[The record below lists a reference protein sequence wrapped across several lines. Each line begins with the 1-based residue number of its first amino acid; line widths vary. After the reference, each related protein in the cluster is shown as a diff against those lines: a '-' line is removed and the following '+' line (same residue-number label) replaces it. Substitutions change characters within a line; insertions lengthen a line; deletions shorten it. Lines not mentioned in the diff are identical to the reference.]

1 MTNDIANAHNKWG
14 IASEKFFYY
23 CMGLRKGDLSKQVA
37 LMQSRY
43 PDDSTERLA
52 RRFIAA
58 QIPLSLV
65 GSALIHVPAAIPAMG
80 PAFRFLGLASGTT
93 ATMILNMTLLMQIA
107 LLYGYDLDDRARFK
121 ELMAVI
127 AATGISSAS
136 TFVLPQ
142 LANLAPGIRAIAGG
156 ATILTTGQLIGETA
170 IKYFSRNQSLS
181 DADMQPSVATAQ

>member
-1 MTNDIANAHNKWG
+1 MTNDITNANNKWG

-37 LMQSRY
+37 LMRSRY

-65 GSALIHVPAAIPAMG
+65 GSALIHVPAAIPAIG

-107 LLYGYDLDDRARFK
+107 LLYGYDIDDRARFK

-156 ATILTTGQLIGETA
+156 ATIFTTAQLIGETA

-181 DADMQPSVATAQ
+181 DEEMQPSVATAQ

>member
-1 MTNDIANAHNKWG
+1 MNNDITNASDKWG

-37 LMQSRY
+37 LMRSRY

-65 GSALIHVPAAIPAMG
+65 GSALIHVPAAIPGIG

-93 ATMILNMTLLMQIA
+93 ATMILNMTLLLQIA
-107 LLYGYDLDDRARFK
+107 LLYGYDIDDRARFK
-121 ELMAVI
+121 ELLAVI
-127 AATGISSAS
+127 AATGVSSAS

-142 LANLAPGIRAIAGG
+142 FANLSPGIKGVAGG
-156 ATILTTGQLIGETA
+156 AVILTTGQLIGEIA
-170 IKYFSRNQSLS
+170 IKYFSRNQSS
-181 DADMQPSVATAQ
+181 IDPDMQPDPAPGH